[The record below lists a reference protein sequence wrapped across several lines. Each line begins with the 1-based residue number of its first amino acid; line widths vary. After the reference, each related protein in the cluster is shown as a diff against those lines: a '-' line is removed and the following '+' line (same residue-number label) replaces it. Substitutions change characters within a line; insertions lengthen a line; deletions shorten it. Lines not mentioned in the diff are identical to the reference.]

1 MSDPCEV
8 VVERVALGEP
18 LGDLAEHAKGC
29 EKCRRIA
36 ALPAELGA
44 THRDSDPGLGFSAR
58 MTAGAQHRIV
68 VRKRRRVAGALAA
81 AVAVTT
87 LAAFALTRE
96 PAPQKLAR
104 TPETP
109 ETPETPKEHDQPAAH
124 DREQDPWQEAD
135 RDVADED
142 VRALVE
148 LADTNRAR
156 KLSAKWRRIERP
168 LAAYRIVFKGV
179 EK

>member
-1 MSDPCEV
+1 MSEPCEV
-8 VVERVALGEP
+8 VIERVALGEP

-29 EKCRRIA
+29 AKCRRIA
-36 ALPAELGA
+36 ALPTELGA

-96 PAPQKLAR
+96 PASQKLA
-104 TPETP
+104 ETP
-109 ETPETPKEHDQPAAH
+109 ETHDEPDQPAAGDH
-124 DREQDPWQEAD
+124 DKDPWQEPD
-135 RDVADED
+135 REEADED
-142 VRALVE
+142 VRALVK
-148 LADTNRAR
+148 LADTNHAR
-156 KLSAKWRRIERP
+156 KLSAEWRRIERP

>member
-29 EKCRRIA
+29 AKCRRIA
-36 ALPAELGA
+36 ALPTELGA

-58 MTAGAQHRIV
+58 MTAGAQQRIV

-96 PAPQKLAR
+96 PAAQKLAQ
-104 TPETP
+104 TPE
-109 ETPETPKEHDQPAAH
+109 KHDQPAADDH
-124 DREQDPWQEAD
+124 DTDSSQEPDP
-135 RDVADED
+135 ADED
-142 VRALVE
+142 VRALVK
-148 LADTNRAR
+148 LADTNHAR

-179 EK
+179 QK

>member
-18 LGDLAEHAKGC
+18 LGDLAEHAKEC
-29 EKCRRIA
+29 AKCRRIA
-36 ALPAELGA
+36 ALPTELGA
-44 THRDSDPGLGFSAR
+44 THRDSEPGLGFSAR

-81 AVAVTT
+81 AVAVTS

-96 PAPQKLAR
+96 PASQKLA
-104 TPETP
+104 ETP
-109 ETPETPKEHDQPAAH
+109 DRPDRHDQPAAD
-124 DREQDPWQEAD
+124 DRDEDPWEEPD
-135 RDVADED
+135 RDAADED
-142 VRALVE
+142 VRALVK
-148 LADTNRAR
+148 LADTSRSR

-168 LAAYRIVFKGV
+168 LAAYSIVFKGV

>member
-1 MSDPCEV
+1 MSNPCEV

-29 EKCRRIA
+29 DKCRRIA
-36 ALPAELGA
+36 ALPAKLGA
-44 THRDSDPGLGFSAR
+44 THRDSDPGFGFSAR

-96 PAPQKLAR
+96 PAPQKLAH

-109 ETPETPKEHDQPAAH
+109 DERD
-124 DREQDPWQEAD
+124 EQDLPGSEERDKDPWQEPD
-135 RDVADED
+135 RDVADDD

-148 LADTNRAR
+148 LADTNRTR

-179 EK
+179 QK

>member
-8 VVERVALGEP
+8 VVERIALGEP
-18 LGDLAEHAKGC
+18 LGDLAEHAHGC
-29 EKCRRIA
+29 AKCRRIA

-58 MTAGAQHRIV
+58 ITAGAQQRII

-96 PAPQKLAR
+96 PASQKLAR
-104 TPETP
+104 TPATPETP
-109 ETPETPKEHDQPAAH
+109 ETPEKRDQPAA
-124 DREQDPWQEAD
+124 EKDPWQEPD
-135 RDVADED
+135 RDVVDED
-142 VRALVE
+142 VLALVK

-168 LAAYRIVFKGV
+168 LAAYRVVFKGV

>member
-1 MSDPCEV
+1 MSDPCEL

-18 LGDLAEHAKGC
+18 LGDLAEHAQGC
-29 EKCRRIA
+29 AKCRRIA
-36 ALPAELGA
+36 ALPTEIGA
-44 THRDSDPGLGFSAR
+44 THRDSDPGVGFTAR

-68 VRKRRRVAGALAA
+68 VRKRRRVAGVVAA
-81 AVAVTT
+81 AALVTMVG
-87 LAAFALTRE
+87 AFALTRD
-96 PAPQKLAR
+96 PAPAKLAR

-109 ETPETPKEHDQPAAH
+109 DQRDNVPTPAADDH
-124 DREQDPWQEAD
+124 KPDPWQESDEPA
-135 RDVADED
+135 ADED
-142 VRALVE
+142 VRALVQ
-148 LADTNRAR
+148 LANTHRSR